1 MFRKSTGAWEV
12 VNRDILL
19 SREGRTIPDCR
30 FHATGS
36 STVSVTQSCL
46 LRQVL
51 FFCSTF
57 QYDLPRSFLCL
68 CSQIPH
74 HPFVDIFIKR
84 ILFSTLK
91 CPSVWIYVVR
101 QIGVRTN
108 SLANT
113 VTRRLKMSKA
123 SFSHMIIKKWSQ
135 SNTTHIAYFYP
146 FQDGQASHQLD
157 TTARK
162 R

>member
-1 MFRKSTGAWEV
+1 MFGKSTRSWGV
-12 VNRDILL
+12 VNRDVLP
-19 SREGRTIPDCR
+19 SREGRTTHNCR
-30 FHATGS
+30 FHTAGGIS
-36 STVSVTQSCL
+36 MFVTQTCL

-51 FFCSTF
+51 FFLLF
-57 QYDLPRSFLCL
+57 QYNLPRSFLCL

-101 QIGVRTN
+101 QMGVTTN
-108 SLANT
+108 SLVNMG
-113 VTRRLKMSKA
+113 TRHLKTSKA

-135 SNTTHIAYFYP
+135 SNATRITYFHP
-146 FQDGQASHQLD
+146 FQDGQASYQLD